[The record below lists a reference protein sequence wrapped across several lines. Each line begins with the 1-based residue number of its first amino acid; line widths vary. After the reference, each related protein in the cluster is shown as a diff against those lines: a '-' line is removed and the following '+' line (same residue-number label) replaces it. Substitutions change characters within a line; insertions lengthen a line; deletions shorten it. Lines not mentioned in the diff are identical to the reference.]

1 MDIPSVIANKNVDY
15 KIVKQTNVTVIINTV
30 ISVLVTNMYFLKII
44 FIFYNL
50 FFLIETFRNGY
61 W

>member
-61 W
+61 